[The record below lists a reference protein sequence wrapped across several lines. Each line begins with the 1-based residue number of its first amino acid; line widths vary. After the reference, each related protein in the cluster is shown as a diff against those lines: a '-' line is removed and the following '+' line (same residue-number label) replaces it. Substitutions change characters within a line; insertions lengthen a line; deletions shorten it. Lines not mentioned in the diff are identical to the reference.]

1 MFKRRKGCFFTDTL
15 FAPVTMTSLF
25 DRSISFNTSSGV
37 DFEENPVGPT
47 HPFIVPM
54 GQKHLCGGG
63 NVFIKCVFFRSCL
76 VASILLFFA
85 KKQNKMRFY
94 FCRI

>member
-1 MFKRRKGCFFTDTL
+1 
-15 FAPVTMTSLF
+15 MTSLF

-63 NVFIKCVFFRSCL
+63 NVFINAFFFLAPVLSLQFSSFLRKSKMKCVFIS
-76 VASILLFFA
+76 AA
-85 KKQNKMRFY
+85 YKKY
-94 FCRI
+94 L